1 MVSAHPPHPP
11 PFGRTHSTP
20 TFSTSTSSSS
30 SPSPSSSPN
39 PRSSHHHPAPTLHST
54 LLHALPLPHL
64 LFDPSLRLHSLN
76 DAARTVFGVTSGHG
90 GPSSGGA
97 DFPPGGADAFFC
109 VTEEMKRLDKLAG
122 ESAGGE
128 GRIKR
133 ELERLAERQDE
144 REASGGGGE
153 WGWGWG
159 EGDRVEL
166 KSGRVPGLRW
176 AAEAKVTRFVPP
188 PPVVSPFDGGGGG
201 DSAPGSRRSSS
212 TQPQE
217 ESDPLPSWL
226 GSKYAFPSAA
236 PSPSESQAWFSILLL
251 RPWKDRP
258 VPVHPAHEKLLNHRR
273 SFSLDTPFAPSQP
286 VFAGGSPFAQP
297 PSGLSSGGG
306 NASPSA
312 VAPPPN
318 FSTFTFPPHNPS
330 PSPSSPSTG
339 GLPQL
344 NTSQPPLLSRRKDSY
359 SSERTPTLGSA
370 LGGNPFAWSSLAVRR
385 ESLGGGGIGGG
396 GGRRESLGAG
406 LGLGGRR
413 ESYSSGM
420 SSGLKTVTNSP
431 AIGAGAGL
439 GAGGGGAQGQAQGSG
454 SGSWEFSRPF
464 GATEEE
470 EGEEGEAEDEG
481 EGAEPPSATA
491 AAPPSR
497 IDFHN
502 PSPFSHPRPHHH
514 PHQHQ
519 QHPHTLPQ
527 QLQQR
532 RRSGSLS
539 EQGAPS
545 DPGAWPISSV
555 SSSSGAS
562 STSASPPEPEQGDLA
577 PPVPFDAA
585 SAAASKPAPLPL
597 PLRLP
602 HGVVAAASA
611 ISPRTASG
619 LTGGG
624 GTGSAGS
631 AGSGSSSG
639 GGSARSALSLNSTV
653 ASTAATSPSR
663 RGSTAGSGVPNLPV
677 LPEGLT
683 GMGISV
689 SSAGIQ
695 LSQSSPVVAPSSGGG
710 AAGGLQ
716 TPSLLRGEDMAT
728 PTSTAAG
735 GGSVLTPTLANPL
748 LSSSAAPPLPHA
760 LPFNR
765 PPYSLNLQ
773 PPPSSRLAHPLSLS
787 RSATSTTSSSSNAS
801 SPSSSA
807 HAPVPPALLSPR
819 PTALPPIPIK
829 PPAPTPDLPSL
840 LKYATLASLPNCGVI
855 ISDSDLSSGYVNGLA
870 RELLMGVPASEGV
883 NSPTK
888 DGGAA
893 AGAGG
898 AGVRDEWWNLGAW
911 SVDDEPWSSISASSA
926 GQAST
931 TSSQPFFSPSSD
943 LRANPFEAKDLTFGA
958 IIAAGEA
965 STVERGK
972 GTAGSALRI
981 GRAAESNRY
990 RTTVAGILAR
1000 SLVND
1005 ERRKAALGKSAGAER
1020 GGPSPLGM
1028 HGGGFGAATAA
1039 AAHHNPYAHLH
1050 SGGFSTLGALR
1061 SPGGVSVSSA
1071 ASSSGGSVSTTANQT
1086 PSFVSGGGVGG
1097 QGMKRPYK
1105 LYDWSFSQR
1114 IVDPLEP
1121 LLEMCARRGEEPP
1134 PPSGDDSDED
1144 EEGSVGGAVTQGM
1157 IVGVEIEVWEAVPG
1171 AGTRGGGSSSSA
1183 AGSPSSAG
1191 PTNPPP
1197 FGSTTTTSS
1206 VSNSA
1211 LPSSLK
1217 NDSFV
1222 TSTSAGAGLF
1232 TGRKKRVRR
1241 RIVEITAAPI
1251 HAPRADGGKQHLG
1264 GVIIL
1269 RDVTNSR
1276 RRGGGWGAGG
1286 DERSGSGRKAK
1297 GKKGEAYY
1305 KEILDSMPQLVWKT
1319 TPMGSHTY
1327 FNRLWYEY
1335 TGLEPEQ
1342 SLGLGWQSPFH
1353 EDDMPSCLKAWAHSL
1368 ETGEP
1373 YAVEYR
1379 CRRYDGAWRWMLGR
1393 ALPYRDSDGK
1403 IQGWFGT
1410 CTDFDELYH
1419 MREQLRSTLQ
1429 QNAAVLAGAG
1439 CLLIAVDLAK
1449 RITFLEGSEKDEI
1462 IADAGIDA
1470 PVEGKPFA
1478 LLRPS
1483 ETFVKS
1489 VDEVL
1494 TGKGERGR
1502 VEGFEQRGRTYR
1514 CLLTPL
1520 TQTRIDGSV
1529 HTVGCII
1536 VAHNITDLVQ
1546 TQQQLRQSFEER
1558 AKLQASET
1566 AATEASRLKSEF
1578 LALTSH
1584 ELRTPISH
1592 MLGLGELLLAEPLND
1607 NSKNLASQILRSGDV
1622 LLEMIGQVLDM
1633 GKVEAGKLDLE
1644 TRPFDLN
1651 DLSSDARF
1659 FSTAASKKGL
1669 KFVEEIDV
1677 FGAQVLGDMPRIR
1690 QVITNILSN
1699 AVKFTSNGSITLRIK
1714 KVEEDDKSIAV
1725 KWQVQDTGVGIREDA
1740 ISSLFKPFHQ
1750 ADGSISRRF
1759 GGTGLGLSISKNLIE
1774 LMGGSINLESEYG
1787 KGTTMTAELKL
1798 EKAPVELVEV
1808 APATPN
1814 PAQQQQQQDID
1825 RSEHTILVVDDNE
1838 LNRNIITRLLSK
1850 MGFMSD
1856 SASSGY
1862 EALDKVADPE
1872 KKRYSLILM
1881 DHQMDGMD
1889 GLETTIRIRGDKNP
1903 LIASIKIIALTASA
1917 LKGDQEM
1924 FLANGA
1930 DGYLSKPVRSAVLE
1944 NTIVRALL
1952 PAGTATRRSSGTA
1965 TPGVEKSGF
1974 DFGSFNPTSPTSESD
1989 ADLGDFPRR
1998 RPSHP
2003 SYGEGTV

>member
-1 MVSAHPPHPP
+1 MVHPYSAPP

-20 TFSTSTSSSS
+20 TFSTSTSSPNP
-30 SPSPSSSPN
+30 SPSPFSSPTPHSSS
-39 PRSSHHHPAPTLHST
+39 SSSRTDGPSLHSA
-54 LLHALPLPHL
+54 LLHSLPLPHL
-64 LFDPSLRLHSLN
+64 LFDSSLRLHSLN
-76 DAARTVFGVTSGHG
+76 DAARTVFGVTSSYDGPNNSAG
-90 GPSSGGA
+90 GDFPAGGA
-97 DFPPGGADAFFC
+97 DSFFC
-109 VTEEMKRLDKLAG
+109 VTEEMKRLDKLSSSSLADG
-122 ESAGGE
+122 GGE

-133 ELERLAERQDE
+133 ELERLAEKQE
-144 REASGGGGE
+144 AREASGGGE
-153 WGWGWG
+153 WGWG

-176 AAEAKVTRFVPP
+176 AAEVKVTRFVPP
-188 PPVVSPFDGGGGG
+188 PSYESSV
-201 DSAPGSRRSSS
+201 SRRGSAAS
-212 TQPQE
+212 QQQE
-217 ESDPLPSWL
+217 GGEKEEDLPSWL
-226 GSKYAFPSAA
+226 GSRYPVPPPPPSNLG
-236 PSPSESQAWFSILLL
+236 SWFSILLL
-251 RPWKDRP
+251 RPWSDRINP
-258 VPVHPAHEKLLNHRR
+258 VPPAQEKLLAHRK
-273 SFSLDTPFAPSQP
+273 SFSLDTAFAPSVP
-286 VFAGGSPFAQP
+286 VVSSAPGARGDATGLSPPAPTSPPASLTGGAAAP
-297 PSGLSSGGG
+297 PS
-306 NASPSA
+306 
-312 VAPPPN
+312 

-330 PSPSSPSTG
+330 SSSSSTSSSPSPP
-339 GLPQL
+339 LAHPAL
-344 NTSQPPLLSRRKDSY
+344 NNANNQPPPASLSRRKESY
-359 SSERTPTLGSA
+359 SERTPTLGSA
-370 LGGNPFAWSSLAVRR
+370 SGSNPFAWSSLAMRR
-385 ESLGGGGIGGG
+385 ESLS
-396 GGRRESLGAG
+396 GRRESVGA
-406 LGLGGRR
+406 RR

-431 AIGAGAGL
+431 AISSTALGPGGAGAGAPA
-439 GAGGGGAQGQAQGSG
+439 GAGGG
-454 SGSWEFSRPF
+454 WEFSRPF

-470 EGEEGEAEDEG
+470 KGEEADAEDNTGKDKLSERRHSSSLST
-481 EGAEPPSATA
+481 EGAPA
-491 AAPPSR
+491 
-497 IDFHN
+497 
-502 PSPFSHPRPHHH
+502 
-514 PHQHQ
+514 
-519 QHPHTLPQ
+519 
-527 QLQQR
+527 
-532 RRSGSLS
+532 
-539 EQGAPS
+539 
-545 DPGAWPISSV
+545 DPTVWPISSV
-555 SSSSGAS
+555 SSPSGGSSPSSARPAS
-562 STSASPPEPEQGDLA
+562 DPPSRPELAPLA
-577 PPVPFDAA
+577 PPVPFDSSTSA
-585 SAAASKPAPLPL
+585 SSR

-602 HGVVAAASA
+602 QGVLSAAAA

-619 LTGGG
+619 LHSGG
-624 GTGSAGS
+624 AGS

-639 GGSARSALSLNSTV
+639 GGSVRSTLSLNSASTL
-653 ASTAATSPSR
+653 STAATSPSR
-663 RGSTAGSGVPNLPV
+663 RGSSGAGGLGSGGPMPHLPL
-677 LPEGLT
+677 LPEDLR

-695 LSQSSPVVAPSSGGG
+695 LSQSSPAVVAGGPP
-710 AAGGLQ
+710 
-716 TPSLLRGEDMAT
+716 TPSAFRGEDLAT
-728 PTSTAAG
+728 PTS
-735 GGSVLTPTLANPL
+735 SVLTPTQAN
-748 LSSSAAPPLPHA
+748 SSFGPAPSPGGMGTGMGPTPFDRSPHN
-760 LPFNR
+760 LH
-765 PPYSLNLQ
+765 LNL
-773 PPPSSRLAHPLSLS
+773 PPASRLAHPHPLSLS
-787 RSATSTTSSSSNAS
+787 RSATSTTSSSSSAS
-801 SPSSSA
+801 SPASS
-807 HAPVPPALLSPR
+807 HGIGPHGLLSPR
-819 PTALPPIPIK
+819 PTALPPIPAK
-829 PPAPTPDLPSL
+829 PPPSQPDLPSL
-840 LKYATLASLPNCGVI
+840 LKYATLANLPNCGVI
-855 ISDSDLSSGYVNGLA
+855 ISDADLASGYVNGLA

-883 NSPTK
+883 SSPTK
-888 DGGAA
+888 EGGSN
-893 AGAGG
+893 GG
-898 AGVRDEWWNLGAW
+898 MRDEWWNLGAW
-911 SVDDEPWSSISASSA
+911 SVDDEPWSSMSASSA

-931 TSSQPFFSPSSD
+931 TSSQPFFSPSAD
-943 LRANPFEAKDLTFGA
+943 LRANPFDAKDLTFGA

-965 STVERGK
+965 TATERGK
-972 GTAGSALRI
+972 GTAGSTLRI

-1000 SLVND
+1000 SLVCD
-1005 ERRKAALGKSAGAER
+1005 ERRKAALGKTAAGGGPPSAGS
-1020 GGPSPLGM
+1020 GSGSGSSGL
-1028 HGGGFGAATAA
+1028 AA
-1039 AAHHNPYAHLH
+1039 AAHHNPYAHLQ
-1050 SGGFSTLGALR
+1050 GFSTFGAMR
-1061 SPGGVSVSSA
+1061 SPGGMSVSSG
-1071 ASSSGGSVSTTANQT
+1071 ASSSGGSQSTTGGQL
-1086 PSFVSGGGVGG
+1086 PSFVAAGGVGG
-1097 QGMKRPYK
+1097 PGMKRPYK

-1134 PPSGDDSDED
+1134 PPSADDSDDDD
-1144 EEGSVGGAVTQGM
+1144 ETSVGGAVTQGM
-1157 IVGVEIEVWEAVPG
+1157 IVGVEIEVWEASP
-1171 AGTRGGGSSSSA
+1171 AAAASSSSA
-1183 AGSPSSAG
+1183 NSPSTATATPSLSASS
-1191 PTNPPP
+1191 
-1197 FGSTTTTSS
+1197 STTTTSS

-1211 LPSSLK
+1211 LPSSLR

-1276 RRGGGWGAGG
+1276 RRGFGGA
-1286 DERSGSGRKAK
+1286 DDDRSSARKGK

-1393 ALPYRDSDGK
+1393 ALPYRDSDGT

-1410 CTDFDELYH
+1410 CTDFDDLYY

-1429 QNAAVLAGAG
+1429 HNAAVLAGAS
-1439 CLLIAVDLAK
+1439 CLLIALDMSH
-1449 RITFLEGSEKDEI
+1449 RITFLEGSEKDELL
-1462 IADAGIDA
+1462 AGLEIEQ
-1470 PVEGKPFA
+1470 PVEGKPFSV
-1478 LLRPS
+1478 LRPS
-1483 ETFVKS
+1483 EGFSES

-1494 TGKGERGR
+1494 TGKGERSR
-1502 VEGFEQRGRTYR
+1502 IQGFEQRGRTYR

-1529 HTVGCII
+1529 HTVGCNI
-1536 VAHNITDLVQ
+1536 VAHDVTDLVR

-1558 AKLQASET
+1558 ARLQASET

-1592 MLGLGELLLAEPLND
+1592 MLGLGELLLAEPLNE

-1651 DLSSDARF
+1651 DLSSDARL

-1669 KFVEEIDV
+1669 QFIEDV
-1677 FGAQVLGDMPRIR
+1677 DIFGAQVLGDMPRIR

-1699 AVKFTSNGSITLRIK
+1699 AVKFTSTGSITLRIK
-1714 KVEEDDKSIAV
+1714 KIEEDDKSITV

-1774 LMGGSINLESEYG
+1774 LMGGSIDLSSEYG
-1787 KGTTMTAELKL
+1787 VGTIMSAQLKM
-1798 EKAPVELVEV
+1798 EKASVEQVET
-1808 APATPN
+1808 APSTPSL
-1814 PAQQQQQQDID
+1814 AQQQQQDID
-1825 RSEHTILVVDDNE
+1825 RSQHTILVVDDNE
-1838 LNRNIITRLLSK
+1838 LNRNIIGRLLGK
-1850 MGFMSD
+1850 MGFEVD

-1862 EALDKVADPE
+1862 EALEKVADPQ

-1889 GLETTIRIRGDKNP
+1889 GLETTIRIRADTNP
-1903 LIASIKIIALTASA
+1903 IIAGIKIIALTASA

-1944 NTIVRALL
+1944 STIVKALVST
-1952 PAGTATRRSSGTA
+1952 GSITRRSSSA
-1965 TPGVEKSGF
+1965 TPAVEKSGF
-1974 DFGSFNPTSPTSESD
+1974 DFGTFHPSPSAGQPSAGQG
-1989 ADLGDFPRR
+1989 ADDDGAPIPRR